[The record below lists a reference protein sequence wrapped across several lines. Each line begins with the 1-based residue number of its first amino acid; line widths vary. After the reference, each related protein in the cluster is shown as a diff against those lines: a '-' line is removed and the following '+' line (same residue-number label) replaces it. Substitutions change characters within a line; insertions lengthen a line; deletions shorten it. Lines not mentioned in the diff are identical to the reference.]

1 MDEDCTIPLSSKT
14 QLEVLLTCPVCHDIF
29 KDPHQ
34 LSCGH
39 SYCMVCL
46 EGIIDFGSN
55 MPFRCPDCRAY
66 FGSTIDVQKSYTLA
80 NIAEDFRENLKA
92 KKTESAY
99 CDCCPEKQSLA
110 VKTCL
115 KCEVS
120 LCQEH
125 VQDHL
130 QLPAYM
136 GHPLVK
142 PLGDLSRRRCPEHDD
157 EVLRYYCSMSKTYI
171 CNICAMDKKQMNL
184 TVDTTNVLGRK
195 LTAFMEQQFQVLEG
209 KLQECKD
216 SVSKLKEDF
225 KNERQNSNSKDS
237 RINSVTVVLLCLWFI
252 VLYYAYSSSLE
263 NQNLTDTLKKQETL
277 LHDVYSSVAEFI
289 VDNPPKGYRNA
300 DTREAQR
307 ALTLDVDSASPFLK
321 VSLDL
326 QSVERVKDKLSLPSH
341 PSRFD
346 KAPQVLTTQC
356 YSSGRHYWEVEA
368 KGYWDI
374 AVSYQSIKRKGTDG
388 PVFGLNKESW
398 SITHNAKGNLFAYHN
413 KMKRE
418 IANSLKGNRVT
429 VVVDFAKGTIT
440 FSEVNINLTKLHQFN
455 AQLSQPVCLGFGLY
469 RVDPPSR
476 VAIIKTQ

>member
-1 MDEDCTIPLSSKT
+1 MDEDCTIPLSRKT

-80 NIAEDFRENLKA
+80 NIAEDFRENLQA
-92 KKTESAY
+92 KKTECAY

-142 PLGDLSRRRCPEHDD
+142 PLGDLSKRRCPEHDD

-171 CNICAMDKKQMNL
+171 CNICAMDKKQTNL

-195 LTAFMEQQFQVLEG
+195 LT
-209 KLQECKD
+209 
-216 SVSKLKEDF
+216 
-225 KNERQNSNSKDS
+225 RQNSNSKDS

-277 LHDVYSSVAEFI
+277 LHNVYSSVAEFI

-300 DTREAQR
+300 NTTGAQR

-326 QSVERVKDKLSLPSH
+326 QSVERVEDKLSLPSH

-368 KGYWDI
+368 MGYWDI
-374 AVSYQSIKRKGTDG
+374 AVSYQSIKRKGTEG

-398 SITHNAKGNLFAYHN
+398 SITQNAKGNLFAYHN

-418 IANSLKGNRVT
+418 IAKSLKGNRVT
-429 VVVDFAKGTIT
+429 VVVDFGKGTIT
-440 FSEVNINLTKLHQFN
+440 FSEVNVNLTKLHQFN

-469 RVDPPSR
+469 RIDPPSR
-476 VAIIKTQ
+476 VAIIETQ